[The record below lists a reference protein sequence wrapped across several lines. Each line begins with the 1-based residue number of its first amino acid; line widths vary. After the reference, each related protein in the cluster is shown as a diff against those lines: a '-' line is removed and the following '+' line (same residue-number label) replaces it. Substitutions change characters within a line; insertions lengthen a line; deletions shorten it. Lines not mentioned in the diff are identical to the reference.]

1 MIENFWANAAYS
13 LIPTILLGLIFWLVM
28 RSIFRADRTERTVYA
43 EIEAEERARFATED
57 AAMVSAAVASA
68 AAENAATEN
77 AATENAAAENAAA
90 LGSTAAGAR
99 EPSA

>member
-57 AAMVSAAVASA
+57 AAVVSAAAENA

-77 AATENAAAENAAA
+77 AATENAAA
-90 LGSTAAGAR
+90 LRSTAAGAR

>member
-1 MIENFWANAAYS
+1 VIENYWANAAYS

-43 EIEAEERARFATED
+43 EIEAEERARLAT
-57 AAMVSAAVASA
+57 
-68 AAENAATEN
+68 ENAATEN
-77 AATENAAAENAAA
+77 AATEKAAAV
-90 LGSTAAGAR
+90 GSTAAAAR